1 MNPAIESTAVP
12 GGHPARALRLPA
24 WAPRVLHATSALL
37 AVVALGLVAAAVLLE
52 HHQQAHTSGAL
63 VCALAALGL
72 LRGAQAAQLHIAAGR
87 DLVDAATQ
95 LYNPRGLAERGG
107 ELLRIARAAKRP
119 VSLVVL
125 DFSDMVEVRHIYG
138 REISCKLLARVVR
151 KLEALAGSHGI
162 AARMDRAQFAVVLP
176 GMDRERA
183 QAAVHRVLGR
193 PCRVEFDAGDSE
205 IVLVPDV
212 MAETAAPDVET
223 IEELHAEV
231 LHGLM
236 EMRASELRR
245 QHYLQR
251 ERERHSRP
259 MGLSP
264 SLGGHAPGAFA
275 RPPAPPVD
283 PTLPVALQEEL

>member
-1 MNPAIESTAVP
+1 MNPAFESTAVLDE
-12 GGHPARALRLPA
+12 HPARALRLPT
-24 WAPRVLHATSALL
+24 WAPRFLHATSALL
-37 AVVALGLVAAAVLLE
+37 AVVALGLVAAAMLLAYR
-52 HHQQAHTSGAL
+52 QQALSSGAL
-63 VCALAALGL
+63 VCALVALGL
-72 LRGAQAAQLHIAAGR
+72 LRGARSAQLHIAAGR
-87 DLVDAATQ
+87 DLVDEATQ
-95 LYNPRGLAERGG
+95 LYNPRGFAECGG
-107 ELLRIARAAKRP
+107 EILRIARAAKRP

-125 DFSDMVEVRHIYG
+125 DFNDMVEVRHIYG

-151 KLEALAGSHGI
+151 KLETLAGSQGI

-176 GMDRERA
+176 GVDRERA

-236 EMRASELRR
+236 EMRSREMRR

-264 SLGGHAPGAFA
+264 SFSGHAPDAFA
-275 RPPAPPVD
+275 RPAAAPVE